1 MSEIAETAKTADGTI
16 RLWLAAAGSTCVLIG
31 GELIVLYGSYLGGF
45 ALLVLSVFFYWSQYK
60 WVWIKTK
67 ISERSLSTIN
77 MVATDA
83 RWWFGL
89 LGIFLLAAIFS
100 PLVEQHRWPFFDW
113 FQTPTSREQQVADEI
128 AKATAPLNAQ
138 IAMLKQQLRDAQQTR
153 QAPAG
158 PPLQTTPQL
167 PQTKLSSE
175 EVATKI
181 SIWDSVINSNLHTL
195 VDDFNALDLAQSRW
209 PRLVNTPDGRRQLYQ
224 DITNAVAAYAA
235 ASKDLDIL
243 RSEYP
248 NYQDVA
254 DALAQPHRSDLER
267 AASNFADAISKVPQD
282 PPPNFEVQLRPLA
295 GALRREMDATQSW
308 LHTLGVTANQ
318 NHKALSEEK

>member
-1 MSEIAETAKTADGTI
+1 MSETAEAAKTADGTI
-16 RLWLAAAGSTCVLIG
+16 RLWLAAAGSACVLIG
-31 GELIVLYGSYLGGF
+31 GELIVLHGSYLGGF
-45 ALLVLSVFFYWSQYK
+45 ALLVLSAFFYWSQYK

-67 ISERSLSTIN
+67 ISEQSLSTIN
-77 MVATDA
+77 VVATDA

-100 PLVEQHRWPFFDW
+100 PFIEQHRWPFFDW
-113 FQTPTSREQQVADEI
+113 FQTPPSREQQVADEI

-138 IAMLKQQLRDAQQTR
+138 IAILKQQLRDAQQTR

-158 PPLQTTPQL
+158 PPQQTTPQA
-167 PQTKLSSE
+167 PPTKLSSE
-175 EVATKI
+175 DVATKI
-181 SIWDSVINSNLHTL
+181 SIWDSVINSNLHIL
-195 VDDFNALDLAQSRW
+195 VDDFNALDLEQSRW
-209 PRLVNTPDGRRQLYQ
+209 PRLVNTADGRRQLYQ
-224 DITNAVAAYAA
+224 GITTAVAAYVA

-248 NYQDVA
+248 SYQDVA
-254 DALAQPHRSDLER
+254 DALAQPHRSELER

-282 PPPNFEVQLRPLA
+282 PPPKFEVQLRPLA

-318 NHKALSEEK
+318 NRKALSEVK